1 MQVGPDVPAETGQ
14 GRSLLS
20 TSMDTTD
27 DLAARL
33 ATDLDGTFAALVG
46 AEQDLVYGI
55 ALRSTRDP
63 GAAEEL
69 AQDTFVRAYRA
80 LGSYEAGR
88 IRDLKVRAWLAR
100 IAINLCR
107 NRARSRRS
115 APAEVPLEAIAE
127 PMDPALHPEPAAL
140 AREAEAE
147 WARRLVALP
156 LHYRLA
162 VELRHVHGFSYD
174 EIAAALDRPINT
186 AKTHVHRGVALLRA
200 AYTQETAP

>member
-1 MQVGPDVPAETGQ
+1 M
-14 GRSLLS
+14 RLLS
-20 TSMDTTD
+20 TLMDTTED
-27 DLAARL
+27 VAAGLAV
-33 ATDLDGTFAALVG
+33 DLDGTFETLVR

-80 LGSYEAGR
+80 LASYEAQR
-88 IRDLKVRAWLAR
+88 IRDLRLRAWLAR

-107 NRARSRRS
+107 NRARSRRG

-127 PMDPALHPEPAAL
+127 PTDPSLHPEPALL

-147 WARRLVALP
+147 WGRRLAALP
-156 LHYRLA
+156 HRYRLA
-162 VELRHVHGFSYD
+162 VELRHVHGLSYD
-174 EIAAALDRPINT
+174 EIATALDRPINT
-186 AKTHVHRGVALLRA
+186 TKTHVHRGVALLRA
-200 AYTQETAP
+200 AYTQEIAP